1 MSTLSLRLSDSLH
14 KQVRQLAEQEG
25 ISINQFVATALAEK
39 MAALMAQDYLQARA
53 KRGNRKKFA
62 RVLKKVKSA
71 PAVRGDEI
79 NDPQG

>member
-1 MSTLSLRLSDSLH
+1 MSTLSLRLPDSLH

-39 MAALMAQDYLQARA
+39 LAALMAQDYLQARA
-53 KRGNRKKFA
+53 KRGSRRKFE

-71 PAVRGDEI
+71 PAVPGDEI
-79 NDPQG
+79 DKPRG